1 MLSEQ
6 VEKFEGCTLAFYESL
21 SSTMDKARSCV
32 ETGVGDATV
41 IVASHQTAGRGRL
54 ARTWISESGNVYMT
68 YIATPHCS
76 LAKAVELSFLSCL
89 AVGDVIRQHLSPRY
103 TLTYKWPN
111 DLFLNG
117 KKVGG
122 ILLETVL
129 GEGGDLKAVLIGIGV
144 NVNSCPDSVSLLY
157 ETTCLHQEGIEL
169 DRDNLIRA
177 IASRLRLRLALWAT
191 TPFEVLRE
199 EWTAHAHKL
208 GERISVGALEGI
220 HRGIDGAGA
229 LQIETDDGILHVV
242 TAGDVI
248 FPTIP

>member
-1 MLSEQ
+1 MLSAKIE
-6 VEKFEGCTLAFYESL
+6 VFEGCTLAFYESL

-32 ETGVGDATV
+32 EVGVDDATV

-54 ARTWISESGNVYMT
+54 ARTWVSESGNVYMT

-89 AVGDVIRQHLSPRY
+89 AVGDIIRQHLSPRH

-122 ILLETVL
+122 ILLETVM
-129 GEGGDLKAVLIGIGV
+129 GEGGALKAVLIGIGA
-144 NVNSCPDSVSLLY
+144 NVNSCPDSISLLY
-157 ETTCLHQEGIEL
+157 ETTSLHKEGIGLE
-169 DRDNLIRA
+169 RDNLIRA

-199 EWTAHAHKL
+199 EWTSHAHKL
-208 GERISVGALEGI
+208 GERISVGALEGVLL
-220 HRGIDGAGA
+220 GIDGAGA
-229 LQIETDDGILHVV
+229 LQIESNDGTLHTV

-248 FPTIP
+248 FGM